1 MFCGAKTP
9 PYFTQNVCSK
19 MNTQSKI
26 LILLEKHM
34 KSVFLQIDE
43 SSINQS
49 FEITNNLFEEFK
61 VLTSSIFS
69 KLWIGFHQR

>member
-1 MFCGAKTP
+1 
-9 PYFTQNVCSK
+9 

-69 KLWIGFHQR
+69 QIMDWVSSTLGNF